1 MKKQA
6 AIRWLALEGDGNVDT
21 KVAVMMATPGIHA
34 HVLNPFTQ
42 RAIM

>member
-21 KVAVMMATPGIHA
+21 KVAVMMATPGIHT
-34 HVLNPFTQ
+34 HVLNRCT
-42 RAIM
+42 